1 MIDNTNIS
9 EVKIFICK
17 IIESMSKNSII
28 SFKVERTDKYLNI
41 VHLMTKSLNQSS
53 EEYLIS

>member
-9 EVKIFICK
+9 EVIIFICK
-17 IIESMSKNSII
+17 LIESMSKNSII

-41 VHLMTKSLNQSS
+41 VHLMTKSLN
-53 EEYLIS
+53 